1 VVKLLNGGRRKGDLM
16 EIKVQN
22 IVASVVTNESFD
34 LNMISSK
41 LEGSEYSPERFP
53 GLIYKLKDP
62 KTAILIF
69 TSGKLVV
76 TGAKTVDKVYEAVDK
91 LQKNLEDIGV
101 KIKGEPQ
108 IKIQNIVATSDL
120 HQEINLSVV
129 ATTLGLESVEYEPEQ
144 FPGLVYRVRDPKAVA
159 LIFKTGKVVCTGTKN
174 VSEVEGALGMIKKEL
189 KNAGLI
195 S

>member
-1 VVKLLNGGRRKGDLM
+1 MD
-16 EIKVQN
+16 IQIQN
-22 IVASVVTNESFD
+22 VVASVVTNESFD
-34 LNMISSK
+34 LNMISGN
-41 LEGSEYSPERFP
+41 LVGSEYSPEKFP

-62 KTAILIF
+62 KTAILVF

-76 TGAKTVDKVYEAVDK
+76 TGAKTVEKLYEAVDK
-91 LQKNLEDIGV
+91 FRGKLEDIGV
-101 KIKGEPQ
+101 KVKGDPK

-120 HQEINLSVV
+120 HQQINLSVV
-129 ATTLGLESVEYEPEQ
+129 ATTLGLESVEYDPEQ

-174 VSEVEGALGMIKKEL
+174 VSEVESALGKIKKEL